1 MPEKK
6 LTPEQVKQLNANAAK
21 MDEQGYSLD
30 EIKAMASE
38 YFDKFARE
46 EPDDV
51 NFTKGSVEQQEQP
64 TEPSE
69 KPIVDKVNLNP
80 YTVTTTSLAD
90 KKTIEPKTTYDDS
103 FRGKFKQLLDE
114 EVEKIDDDKSLSQ
127 EEQSDV
133 LNKLTKRAEQ
143 IEIERAGIEVPEDD
157 LFEKTSAQKA
167 LDELVLKKFPI
178 EVINLG
184 GRNVSPTIENAEKL
198 TQLDPFFSDFMYSKV
213 LNQPKLY
220 DKLIKGQVTKI
231 EEYDILSEYNSI
243 KMQNSYNNLQVTI
256 NENDKLVKE
265 IDDLI
270 EKQKESMLSTPY
282 FISDLDGNFSVG
294 EINSPEEKEEAQS
307 MYDELSSLYEDK
319 AKQSTSPSFSK
330 EYIEFLNASAKQEAL
345 ETGEYENI
353 HKKIKENQ
361 LYAEELMDG
370 SFESFA
376 KDFGA
381 RGVNTVLGF
390 VANTM
395 ASVASGASSYRDLTG
410 DLDDVYGV
418 SDMVIDWA
426 ERVGSP
432 MVTSERSFAMKDPLT
447 EETRYDAGDFAL
459 SITDQLGLFLGL
471 ALGNKS
477 VASRE
482 IYKLSKIGVTGKR
495 ASQAMKISQR
505 YNTLITGTMASHTH
519 TYREAREMGLSGRD
533 LFVYATFMSTLE
545 GFSELI
551 FPNQGIFG
559 KDLKDIGLKAF
570 VKNLSKGRRVALKD
584 SLKQILE
591 GMGSE
596 AAEEYLVL
604 LGKMAETSL
613 ISLSDDKIKTYIPEF
628 EEIISTGA
636 IAAAMAGG
644 STAAIQTYQNI
655 TGAKRKEVMSY
666 AISKGTEVDF
676 NGLTEAV
683 EQQVKQG
690 NVSAQEATMY
700 LAQVHEAN
708 DFKKYIPDEIKGRTR
723 QELLPIAKEIDS
735 LTKQSKEK
743 EGVAKKA
750 LQERIKVLE
759 GYMESKIKGESITQ
773 TPSYDKPTVFT
784 TPTSERYG
792 TVNRQD
798 GKGDVVLTEEE
809 YNAEMEIFT
818 PVEEVTPTEEA
829 LVATEAKLKDAETA
843 TQRLANRT
851 KEQEDLFGD
860 QHTDKKLPYGAAEI
874 SDITTTD
881 KNGVTTATY
890 VNPETKSVDAIIT
903 ATNKGN
909 FVGYVR
915 VYENG
920 KPTDMFTAKM
930 QASESGVFKN
940 IITSA
945 ENTLPDNAEV
955 VETTTISTGGLK
967 SYNKSRLV
975 EKVDEDGNVV
985 TRPTK
990 YSDATKESVKEKG
1003 EAAYKPFK
1011 TTDKSDAEAEI
1022 AKIKEAYPGINAK
1035 IIETKAPPR
1044 PPQPGKK
1051 PRGKAPNQ
1059 YSISIDLPVL
1069 VKPEGMKNL
1078 APTEEAA
1085 PVTEAVE
1092 EVAEET
1098 VVAEETFE
1106 QKKSEIE
1113 SRRQAELEANSRFT
1127 GEKVIVDQIN
1137 AKYDAE
1143 LSRLEAQESQKEE
1156 SKKAEEKTTD
1166 TTTDTQETTEGAET
1180 TSELSEEQVSEINRI
1195 LGLDESERKSQRQGR
1210 TKRDN
1215 QRLDKVGRAIELL
1228 KQSLSEVMPNIVIY
1242 VAENSDAF
1250 AVVANEQKDRKQDRS
1265 SGFFTRVDGKYV
1277 IVLNP
1282 DSADVTTVFH
1292 EGLHAVLR
1300 AAGLP
1305 NTMARAITS
1314 RMVEAVK
1321 KTATKKLQ
1329 KELKA
1334 FTELYETPLQ
1344 SEEYIAELIG
1354 ILANN
1359 YNEQN
1364 NETKSVIRRWLQKL
1378 AEMLGLKPKGV
1389 SLSTVGLNNTDA
1401 ATIDALNFVAKKMSE
1416 GGVLTEQDLTRLVQ
1430 PGKEQQGDGSE
1441 ETVTRKQK
1449 AAIEI
1454 LDGPKFDKKKKQDVA
1469 AFLNGLRDS
1478 VIPPDSSKE
1487 DLISRFVNN
1496 IYEEVGYYL
1505 YSKEGPREAG
1515 LTWYIEDMKEFGDK
1529 IKIILPELKNENQY
1543 KLFLSILAITSSGT
1557 NPNQNLLYSYNLWN
1571 NSKNP
1576 SDFNFSKNWG
1586 DMKMSFIDKKG
1597 KALGNGVIQKE
1608 TAREYVIELID
1619 SLGRPV
1625 KDRKGNIKTKNVKK
1639 NSLKNGYPKSTGYT
1653 NRGEIVIGQL
1663 EKLEKIYKKLGSL
1676 EAVVEWL
1683 QTPHSIAELRE
1694 YNISVPDINGKSA
1707 GKTNKVY
1714 DPKKNAEGERNGAFI
1729 FGEKIGSFYQNMI
1742 GIGETI
1748 TMDLWWSRTWNR
1760 YMGTMFATVKGK
1772 TVIQE
1777 TPRTDRERNIMREAV
1792 KMVAEDLNLDVSELQ
1807 AAIWYFEQELW
1818 TNSGNASPSYSYV
1831 TAIDDL
1837 TKKLKV
1843 DEKTKSKLQ
1852 EARADLSA
1860 AEKRRQT
1867 AAKRAVDVVSRKSSE
1882 ETVTRKQKRKKP
1894 KSKIKDVFEY
1904 GIQKGFSAESIKNHL
1919 IKLGYTKEE
1928 VDSGAYDAEKVF
1940 NNNGKKV
1947 SVWLGWI
1954 RRRWLSA
1961 RSFMPKTMFRA
1972 MEVMNSSID
1981 AESSRARKTVNK
1993 VVSIINKLENEKQK
2007 ERAEELL
2014 NKYLTTGGKVGSE
2027 EKAKVL
2033 SKLEEEFGSVG
2044 TELGSLAFQMRTH
2057 IDSLTEQLIASGIIK
2072 AEDSVQNIKDNI
2084 GVYMNRSFEVFDN
2097 KNWKDIVSQQVIDE
2111 AKNYLRISFEKQMSE
2126 NNAFRKNVENDAKK
2140 NDLSIDEQLNILV
2153 DNKVNEIL
2161 SKSEANDYISQVT
2174 SQKKIG
2180 AQNLTALKRRKDIPV
2195 EIRALMG
2202 EYSSPSYNYAISVYK
2217 IANLV
2222 AKQKFQNTLAK
2233 QAKGIW
2239 LFEKNQVKP
2248 SDYVEI
2254 KGESMGSLQGLYA
2267 PPEVI
2272 SEFQN
2277 AFEPKEISKRRKVWL
2292 TLVGAVKYSKTI
2304 LSVGTHFKNIFGN
2317 LYFMAQNGYL
2327 FKFNEFQKAYDLL
2340 KNDFKG
2346 KATIEMQEK
2355 LDEYIRAGIIGQGAS
2370 IGEIKAMFESTTGS
2384 FENSLEQRIS
2394 KKSALKDRILA
2405 TNAAKKI
2412 KRFGKG
2418 AQQLYQYEDDMFKI
2432 VAYEAEKKRYSQATY
2447 GKTYDNLSDFEKS
2460 NIDSKVEEIVKNI
2473 LPNYGRIG
2481 GLGKSLKNFPIA
2493 GTFISFQLES
2503 YRTAANTITLATD
2516 EILSENK
2523 EIKKIGAKRLA
2534 ATIGV
2539 QIFKFALEAAA
2550 TGLAMSTLSEMGGD
2564 DDDEDDDNVLDAVK
2578 SFLPSWDTNS
2588 QIMLSDLGNG
2598 KFKYRSISASDPY
2611 GTQSRVFNAV
2621 YNLIE
2626 NGDVESAKKALYE
2639 SGSLLNPD
2647 ILLTKVVEIL
2657 NNENSYGG
2665 KIYNEDADNSYEKTY
2680 KAFKYLW
2687 QAFEPGTVTSLKK
2700 VANPLLDY
2708 KEQSI
2713 DDKITLK
2720 QLGFDTANELLGQ
2733 ATGFKSHTVDVS
2745 KQAYYKFQ
2753 DINEQASNIKQAYYK
2768 EKRQFEDGKLT
2779 IAFGSPVEASVLF
2792 NPADQEE
2799 YNKLADRRKKELI
2812 DVYNKAINVYK
2823 NATILGV
2830 ENEDLIKSMGSS
2842 GKNKYPIA
2850 KKIIRQI
2857 VTGQITNTYLTK

>member
-1441 ETVTRKQK
+1441 ETVTRK
-1449 AAIEI
+1449 
-1454 LDGPKFDKKKKQDVA
+1454 
-1469 AFLNGLRDS
+1469 R
-1478 VIPPDSSKE
+1478 
-1487 DLISRFVNN
+1487 
-1496 IYEEVGYYL
+1496 
-1505 YSKEGPREAG
+1505 
-1515 LTWYIEDMKEFGDK
+1515 
-1529 IKIILPELKNENQY
+1529 
-1543 KLFLSILAITSSGT
+1543 
-1557 NPNQNLLYSYNLWN
+1557 
-1571 NSKNP
+1571 
-1576 SDFNFSKNWG
+1576 
-1586 DMKMSFIDKKG
+1586 
-1597 KALGNGVIQKE
+1597 
-1608 TAREYVIELID
+1608 
-1619 SLGRPV
+1619 
-1625 KDRKGNIKTKNVKK
+1625 
-1639 NSLKNGYPKSTGYT
+1639 
-1653 NRGEIVIGQL
+1653 
-1663 EKLEKIYKKLGSL
+1663 
-1676 EAVVEWL
+1676 
-1683 QTPHSIAELRE
+1683 
-1694 YNISVPDINGKSA
+1694 
-1707 GKTNKVY
+1707 
-1714 DPKKNAEGERNGAFI
+1714 
-1729 FGEKIGSFYQNMI
+1729 
-1742 GIGETI
+1742 
-1748 TMDLWWSRTWNR
+1748 
-1760 YMGTMFATVKGK
+1760 
-1772 TVIQE
+1772 
-1777 TPRTDRERNIMREAV
+1777 
-1792 KMVAEDLNLDVSELQ
+1792 
-1807 AAIWYFEQELW
+1807 
-1818 TNSGNASPSYSYV
+1818 
-1831 TAIDDL
+1831 
-1837 TKKLKV
+1837 
-1843 DEKTKSKLQ
+1843 
-1852 EARADLSA
+1852 
-1860 AEKRRQT
+1860 
-1867 AAKRAVDVVSRKSSE
+1867 
-1882 ETVTRKQKRKKP
+1882 KRKKP
-1894 KSKIKDVFEY
+1894 KSKVKDAFEW
-1904 GIQKGFSAESIKNHL
+1904 GMQNGVPAIAVKNHL
-1919 IKLGYTKEE
+1919 IKLGYTEE
-1928 VDSGAYDAEKVF
+1928 EITSGAYDAEKIW
-1940 NNNGKKV
+1940 NKDGKKV
-1947 SVWLGWI
+1947 VKWLDYG
-1954 RRRWLSA
+1954 RRAALSA
-1961 RSFMPKTMFRA
+1961 RKFRPQTMFLA
-1972 MEVMNSSID
+1972 MEAMESSISAELRQAKMMAEKLNRAINKYKSQD
-1981 AESSRARKTVNK
+1981 KRDELIDAVDEFMRDAEERDFWRNELPDDIAQIAEAMRVHIDSLSLKLVDSGVIKAESSR
-1993 VVSIINKLENEKQK
+1993 ENI
-2007 ERAEELL
+2007 
-2014 NKYLTTGGKVGSE
+2014 
-2027 EKAKVL
+2027 
-2033 SKLEEEFGSVG
+2033 
-2044 TELGSLAFQMRTH
+2044 LA
-2057 IDSLTEQLIASGIIK
+2057 
-2072 AEDSVQNIKDNI
+2072 NI
-2084 GVYMNRSFEVFDN
+2084 GVYMNRSYQVFDN
-2097 KNWKDIVSQQVIDE
+2097 KNWKEEVSEQVITAAQNHLREAYYNSLSGISELDQQLKDGKITESEYNRRKNRILSNKASVKEIMDRDNVSEDE
-2111 AKNYLRISFEKQMSE
+2111 A
-2126 NNAFRKNVENDAKK
+2126 
-2140 NDLSIDEQLNILV
+2140 LNMHV
-2153 DNKVNEIL
+2153 DDVINSIL
-2161 SKSEANDYISQVT
+2161 SKKDVNDYILFAQPKVG
-2174 SQKKIG
+2174 KKD
-2180 AQNLTALKRRKDIPV
+2180 LSSLKRRKDIPPA
-2195 EIRALMG
+2195 IRALMG
-2202 EYSSPSYNYAISVYK
+2202 EYTDPGYNYAMSIFK

-2222 AKQKFQNTLAK
+2222 ENQKYLTKIRDAGL
-2233 QAKGIW
+2233 GVW
-2239 LFEKNQVKP
+2239 LFEKEAGKKIPEGYEEITFEGDASMNPLDGLHAPKEVK
-2248 SDYVEI
+2248 E
-2254 KGESMGSLQGLYA
+2254 
-2267 PPEVI
+2267 
-2272 SEFQN
+2272 
-2277 AFEPKEISKRRKVWL
+2277 AFEDIELNKFISGMPKIGWL
-2292 TLVGAVKYSKTI
+2292 YGFWLKGVGAVKYSKTI
-2304 LSVGTHFKNIFGN
+2304 LSYGTHAKNVIGN
-2317 LYFMAQNGYL
+2317 MYFMAQNGYL
-2327 FKFNEFQKAYDLL
+2327 DPREYQQPFIALVKQFS
-2340 KNDFKG
+2340 G
-2346 KATIEMQEK
+2346 KELTAEQEAK
-2355 LDEYIRAGIIGQGAS
+2355 MDEWVRAGIIGQGAT
-2370 IGEIKAMFESTTGS
+2370 IGEIKSFFEGEDS
-2384 FENSLEQRIS
+2384 FEKALTKRIDKKTDNMLS
-2394 KKSALKDRILA
+2394 KV
-2405 TNAAKKI
+2405 KKGV
-2412 KRFGKG
+2412 KKFGEK
-2418 AQQLYQYEDDMFKI
+2418 AQEAYQYEDDMFKI
-2432 VAYEAEKKRYSQATY
+2432 VAYEKEKLNYSKILFDGKSYNQLDASQQSTVNDYVAE
-2447 GKTYDNLSDFEKS
+2447 
-2460 NIDSKVEEIVKNI
+2460 IIKNI

-2481 GLGKSLKNFPIA
+2481 GFGKGLKFFPIA
-2493 GTFISFQLES
+2493 GTFISFQIEA
-2503 YRTAANTITLATD
+2503 YRTAYNTVALA
-2516 EILSENK
+2516 IQ
-2523 EIKKIGAKRLA
+2523 EIKGDIPGISETGKKLVQKR
-2534 ATIGV
+2534 GV
-2539 QIFKFALEAAA
+2539 MRLISIVGFQAFKY
-2550 TGLAMSTLSEMGGD
+2550 GLISLLGIPLIPGD
-2564 DDDEDDDNVLDAVK
+2564 DDDEDGLSEK
-2578 SFLPSWDTNS
+2578 IRTLLPFWDTNS
-2588 QIMLSDLGNG
+2588 DISVREVKPNGN
-2598 KFKYRSISASDPY
+2598 FTYVSISASDPY
-2611 GTQSRVFNAV
+2611 GSIFKVVNATK
-2621 YNLIE
+2621 N
-2626 NGDVESAKKALYE
+2626 SAKTGEGFSEIFGEL
-2639 SGSLLNPD
+2639 SGPFVSED
-2647 ILLTKVVEIL
+2647 ILLNTLRNISS
-2657 NNENSYGG
+2657 NENDYGG
-2665 KIYNEDADNSYEKTY
+2665 KIWRNTDTPFEKSEKIALQLY
-2680 KAFKYLW
+2680 K
-2687 QAFEPGTVTSLKK
+2687 AFEPGGITSTRKII
-2700 VANPLLDY
+2700 
-2708 KEQSI
+2708 QSEN
-2713 DDKITLK
+2713 KL
-2720 QLGFDTANELLGQ
+2720 NEALGQ
-2733 ATGFKSHTVDVS
+2733 FTGFKLHEVKSLEQAGFKFGDIQKKAQESKSAYNSIKYNMDDYETQEDINKVIRASKKAMDEDYQEAVKLYQALISLGVSDRDVKKKMYDYGISAKMRSQIARNSVDV
-2745 KQAYYKFQ
+2745 KL
-2753 DINEQASNIKQAYYK
+2753 NPIKK
-2768 EKRQFEDGKLT
+2768 
-2779 IAFGSPVEASVLF
+2779 
-2792 NPADQEE
+2792 
-2799 YNKLADRRKKELI
+2799 
-2812 DVYNKAINVYK
+2812 
-2823 NATILGV
+2823 
-2830 ENEDLIKSMGSS
+2830 
-2842 GKNKYPIA
+2842 
-2850 KKIIRQI
+2850 
-2857 VTGQITNTYLTK
+2857 